1 MTTVELMD
9 KLAEFLRPAVADYRT
24 QQPSG
29 QREITVYAG
38 FPAARLNSLEQASF
52 IYALVTSAQD
62 NADYEQ
68 STATVEIGFS
78 IYDDSSTDDWRNL
91 YNLMEH
97 VRQYLLKHRLVAK
110 SSRLQLPLKLEV
122 PEGQPTPQWQ
132 GKITAIYTIGQPYEE
147 DINYDDIQETSISGY

>member
-9 KLAEFLRPAVADYRT
+9 NLADYLRSVIVDYST

-29 QREITVYAG
+29 KRSIKVYAG
-38 FPAARLNSLEQASF
+38 YPPARMNADEQASF

-62 NADYEQ
+62 TADGDM

-78 IYDDSSTDDWRNL
+78 IYDDSEYDDWRSL
-91 YNLMEH
+91 YNIMEH
-97 VRQYLLKHRLVAK
+97 VRQNLLKHRFIADRH
-110 SSRLQLPLKLEV
+110 RLLFPVKIEV
-122 PEGQPTPQWQ
+122 PEAQPAPQWQ

-147 DINYDDIQETSISGY
+147 DIYYGEE

>member
-9 KLAEFLRPAVADYRT
+9 NLADYLRSVVVDYST

-29 QREITVYAG
+29 KRSIKVYAG
-38 FPAARLNSLEQASF
+38 YPPARMNADEQASF

-62 NADYEQ
+62 TADGDM

-78 IYDDSSTDDWRNL
+78 IYDDSEYDDWRSL
-91 YNLMEH
+91 YNIMEH
-97 VRQYLLKHRLVAK
+97 VRQQLLKHRFIADRH
-110 SSRLQLPLKLEV
+110 RLLFPVKIEV
-122 PEGQPTPQWQ
+122 PEAQPAPQWQ

-147 DINYDDIQETSISGY
+147 DIYYGEE

>member
-9 KLAEFLRPAVADYRT
+9 NLADYLRSVIVDYST

-29 QREITVYAG
+29 KRSIKVYAG
-38 FPAARLNSLEQASF
+38 FPPARMNADEQASF
-52 IYALVTSAQD
+52 IYALVTAAQD
-62 NADYEQ
+62 TADGDM

-78 IYDDSSTDDWRNL
+78 IYDNSDADDWRSL

-97 VRQYLLKHRLVAK
+97 VRQHLLKHRLVAHRH
-110 SSRLQLPLKLEV
+110 RLQLPLKLEV
-122 PEGQPTPQWQ
+122 PEAQPAPQWQ

-147 DINYDDIQETSISGY
+147 DIYYGEE

>member
-9 KLAEFLRPAVADYRT
+9 NLAKFLCPAVEYYNT

-29 QREITVYAG
+29 QRKIKVYAG
-38 FPAARLNSLEQASF
+38 FPPARLNADEQESF
-52 IYALVTSAQD
+52 IYTLVTGAQD
-62 NADYEQ
+62 TADGEM

-78 IYDDSSTDDWRNL
+78 IYDDSDVDDWRNL

-97 VRQYLLKHRLVAK
+97 VRQHLLKHRLVANRH
-110 SSRLQLPLKLEV
+110 RLQLPLKLEV
-122 PEGQPTPQWQ
+122 PEGQPAPQWQ

-147 DINYDDIQETSISGY
+147 DIDYGDFEETKVG